1 MNFWFHFKLK
11 IDLLFHD
18 YFGTTSFH
26 NLPQHAFTFYKL
38 HPKYKNN
45 HFLSCGP
52 RLSLHSQDCVIV
64 LGEVEGCPPHHPA
77 SVPGRMDVSMWRGV
91 STRLLTV
98 KVSQSGTALP
108 STGQCAA
115 QTSPVQSS
123 LVGLI
128 QKGCVNVKVWVR
140 EKERLRVRNQGSL
153 LPCHCS
159 SVLIHA
165 GLLPTYTQR
174 QKGHC
179 SLDTNASSLT
189 SESKFSKCHLAPEWQ
204 RQQWELSSKEHLRQ
218 AAPVSL
224 SKLMHKVFDT
234 RSLGCSSFD
243 ESLNFGNWEY
253 LSMPMREKP
262 NLTFCVGSVE
272 WKLKSLKPF
281 QAKVCGGQN

>member
-140 EKERLRVRNQGSL
+140 EKRKVEGEEPGESPPLSL
-153 LPCHCS
+153 LLCADTRWTLTNIHTETKRSLFTRHQRVFFDVRIKIFKMSLGSWMAASAMGALQQGASEAS
-159 SVLIHA
+159 SSCQSVE
-165 GLLPTYTQR
+165 
-174 QKGHC
+174 
-179 SLDTNASSLT
+179 TNAQSVWHSFTGLQ
-189 SESKFSKCHLAPEWQ
+189 L
-204 RQQWELSSKEHLRQ
+204 LRWVTQ
-218 AAPVSL
+218 L
-224 SKLMHKVFDT
+224 
-234 RSLGCSSFD
+234 
-243 ESLNFGNWEY
+243 
-253 LSMPMREKP
+253 
-262 NLTFCVGSVE
+262 
-272 WKLKSLKPF
+272 WKLRIPF
-281 QAKVCGGQN
+281 NANEGEA